1 MFRFGTVEVS
11 GNSMLPTFYEG
22 DWLLI
27 RLLSGKKHSLK
38 VGRVYLIED
47 PKRPGIKLIKR
58 LKQTRMEHGVLWLWV
73 EGDNSASTDSRSWGW
88 ISSDKFIAQVLLRY
102 KKSAI

>member
-1 MFRFGTVEVS
+1 
-11 GNSMLPTFYEG
+11 MLPTFNEG

-27 RLLSGKKHSLK
+27 RLLRGEKHSLK
-38 VGRVYLIED
+38 VGKVYLIED

-73 EGDNSASTDSRSWGW
+73 EGDNSGSTDSRSWGW
-88 ISSDKFIAQVLLRY
+88 IRCDKFIAQVLLRY